1 MSEKKIGDILFTR
14 KGRIA
19 TITMNQPEKRNPLTL
34 AMADNLREALA
45 LVAADDNIRAVILT
59 GAGKSFSAGADMKNE
74 VSRLQTMNPH
84 QVELY
89 LKRFYG
95 LFNDIIELEKPLI
108 SAVNGFAIATGFD
121 LILTSD
127 FVIAADDA
135 RMGDLRV
142 GMGLVPSVGA
152 FYLTRHLGIGRAKAI
167 TILGQLL
174 DAPQA
179 LDLGLVYQVVPAVEL
194 IPAAEALA
202 ERLAASAFSIG
213 LVKKMINYAVQTD
226 LDACMK
232 YFVGLECQATQSD
245 DHRAAIK
252 AFIEK
257 RQPEFKGK

>member
-1 MSEKKIGDILFTR
+1 MSQKQIGDILFTQ

-34 AMADNLREALA
+34 AMAENLREALA

-59 GAGKSFSAGADMKNE
+59 GAGKSFSAGADMKDE
-74 VSRLQTMNPH
+74 VSKLQTMNPH

-108 SAVNGFAIATGFD
+108 TAVNGFAIATGFD

-127 FVIAADDA
+127 FVIAADNA

-142 GMGLVPSVGA
+142 GMGLVPSIGA

-174 DAPQA
+174 DAPRA
-179 LDLGLVYQVVPAVEL
+179 LELGLVYQVVPAAEL
-194 IPAAEALA
+194 MPAAEALA
-202 ERLAASAFSIG
+202 EQLAGSAFSIS

-226 LDACMK
+226 LDSCMK
-232 YFVGLECQATQSD
+232 YFVGVELQATQSE
-245 DHRAAIK
+245 DHKAAIK